1 MKNNVIT
8 TFNPFFDFFLSSDK
22 KDYAHSMD
30 TDIIEYN
37 DRYEMKINLPNVEKE
52 NIKLK
57 LEDGYLKVEASFDE
71 KTEEEKKYIY
81 RERKYG
87 SFARSYY
94 VGDEVKYDHINAKL
108 DKGVLTLTIKKTE
121 PVKEEPQYINID

>member
-1 MKNNVIT
+1 MKNCIT

-22 KDYAHSMD
+22 KQYAHSMD
-30 TDIIEYN
+30 TDIIEYK
-37 DRYEMKINLPNVEKE
+37 DRYEMKINLPNIDKE

-57 LEDGYLKVEASFDE
+57 LEEGYLKVEASFEE
-71 KTEEEKKYIY
+71 KSEEESRYIY

-94 VGDEVKYDHINAKL
+94 VGEDVKYDDINAKL
-108 DKGVLTLTIKKTE
+108 EKGVLTLTIKKVE
-121 PVKEEPQYINID
+121 PVKEEPHYINID